1 MNNKE
6 NWEEKF
12 MLCSYA
18 NKLLNLLYGIK
29 KQQKNPIDIQQ
40 VKKAIYYARKYHGSQ
55 LRKSGDPYYSHPI
68 EVAYLFSEYASK
80 ENIKYF
86 TTDLIITAILHDTIE
101 DTELTKEMIAELF
114 NKAVA
119 DNVEGL
125 TRIKFDKKISAG
137 ETLNLLFEQ
146 HKKDILYIK
155 LFDRLHNIRTIKYMK
170 PEKIKKIIE
179 ETAEYFVLLAM
190 YLEVSKV
197 EDELY
202 NICHATLSSIKHF
215 LQNNK
220 DFYNY

>member
-101 DTELTKEMIAELF
+101 DTDLTKEMIAELF
-114 NKAVA
+114 NQSVA

-125 TRIKFDKKISAG
+125 TRVKFDKKISAG

-170 PEKIKKIIE
+170 PEKIKKIID
-179 ETAEYFVLLAM
+179 ETIDYFIPFSY
-190 YLEVSKV
+190 YLEIPKIAQ
-197 EDELY
+197 E
-202 NICHATLSSIKHF
+202 IKSTCSDARK
-215 LQNNK
+215 LI
-220 DFYNY
+220 